1 VRDHRST
8 VFTAAYRVAMSISRS
23 RNVAVSNC
31 VFDNCYDGTIAVDV
45 DTAGTAPDNVSIGT
59 AITNCTFLNSALADI
74 RIGTV
79 PATDGTV
86 YDVTI
91 TNCMMVRNAANAT
104 SSIVIEGGERIKIT
118 DNFINGSAAAA
129 GIRAISLNATSGAT
143 YTNDVEIVRNTINSA
158 GYGVQIASA
167 LQTGSTRV
175 RVLNNKITATTAE
188 LEFVG
193 GEDTTTN
200 NNLIYNRTNGKN
212 ANRAYTSSGSTITIP
227 VGGLDVLTLSASG
240 ATTVSN
246 FSGGTEGQELLCY
259 FTNGNTTLL
268 NSNFYTAGALNF
280 VGSSFDT
287 LTMVYISG
295 AWREKCRSIN

>member
-1 VRDHRST
+1 
-8 VFTAAYRVAMSISRS
+8 
-23 RNVAVSNC
+23 
-31 VFDNCYDGTIAVDV
+31 
-45 DTAGTAPDNVSIGT
+45 
-59 AITNCTFLNSALADI
+59 
-74 RIGTV
+74 
-79 PATDGTV
+79 
-86 YDVTI
+86 
-91 TNCMMVRNAANAT
+91 
-104 SSIVIEGGERIKIT
+104 
-118 DNFINGSAAAA
+118 
-129 GIRAISLNATSGAT
+129 
-143 YTNDVEIVRNTINSA
+143 
-158 GYGVQIASA
+158 
-167 LQTGSTRV
+167 
-175 RVLNNKITATTAE
+175 